1 MMRALAVAVL
11 LAFALPAGASQS
23 VDGTVVAQD
32 QQKQSA
38 PKRDCERTKKE
49 EGVS

>member
-1 MMRALAVAVL
+1 MRTLAVAVL
-11 LAFALPAGASQS
+11 LAFALPAGASQPS
-23 VDGTVVAQD
+23 GSAVVAQE

-38 PKRDCERTKKE
+38 PKRDCERTKRD